1 MTLPNEEHI
10 APVVVDGVEVTWE
23 EAKAANLANWEDRV
37 PLHLEAYAIGALRD
51 DPGHMS
57 SVVRDDLP
65 VILAA
70 LGEPDLSGLSLCHL
84 QCHIG
89 TDTVSLAR
97 AGARVTG
104 VDFSPSA
111 LEAAA
116 SLASELGIDATWVLT
131 DVLDARA
138 AVTKAVGS
146 EASYD
151 VVYTS
156 IGTIGWLSDMEL
168 WAQQVSALLKPG
180 GLFYIRD
187 GHPALYSLDDT
198 RFPPVPTYRYFADG
212 KAMQIDEIGTYAG
225 DGVVEHQRTFEY
237 PHPISDVVNALIG
250 QGLEILR
257 LDEGRTLPWQFSEAM
272 IDTGDGNY
280 VFPAPYDAIVPCT
293 FAVVARKR

>member
-1 MTLPNEEHI
+1 MTSHSDSADEPAI
-10 APVVVDGVEVTWE
+10 VDGVAVSWD
-23 EAKAANLANWEDRV
+23 EARAANLANWEDRV
-37 PLHLEAYAIGALRD
+37 PLHLEAYAIDALRQ
-51 DPGHMS
+51 DPRHLS

-65 VILAA
+65 VLLKA
-70 LGEPDLSGLSLCHL
+70 LGAPDLSGLTLCHL

-116 SLASELGIDATWVLT
+116 SLAAQLGIDASWVLT

-138 AVTKAVGS
+138 AVTQAQGS
-146 EASYD
+146 DVTFD

-156 IGTIGWLSDMEL
+156 IGTIGWLSDIEV
-168 WAQQVSALLKPG
+168 WAQQVSSLLRQG
-180 GLFYIRD
+180 GVFYIRD
-187 GHPALYSLDDT
+187 GHPALYSLDEAQ
-198 RFPPVPTYRYFADG
+198 FPPVPKYRYFADG
-212 KAMQIDEIGTYAG
+212 TAMQMDEAGTYAG
-225 DGVVEHQRTFEY
+225 DGILDHQRTYEY
-237 PHPISDVVNALIG
+237 PHPISDVVNALIA

-257 LDEGRTLPWQFSEAM
+257 IDEGRSLPWQFSDAM

-293 FAVVARKR
+293 FTVVARKR

>member
-1 MTLPNEEHI
+1 MTSHSDDAGGPAI
-10 APVVVDGVEVTWE
+10 VDGVAVSWD
-23 EAKAANLANWEDRV
+23 EARAANLANWEDRV
-37 PLHLEAYAIGALRD
+37 PLHLEAYAIDALRQ
-51 DPGHMS
+51 DPGHIS

-65 VILAA
+65 LLLKTIGAR
-70 LGEPDLSGLSLCHL
+70 DLSGLTLCHL

-116 SLASELGIDATWVLT
+116 CLARELGIDATWVLT
-131 DVLDARA
+131 DVLDAHA
-138 AVTKAVGS
+138 AVTKAQGTDV
-146 EASYD
+146 AFD

-156 IGTIGWLSDMEL
+156 IGTIGWLSDIEV
-168 WAQQVSALLKPG
+168 WAQQVSSLLKQG
-180 GLFYIRD
+180 GVFYIRD
-187 GHPALYSLDDT
+187 GHPALYSLDDAQ
-198 RFPPVPTYRYFADG
+198 FPPVPAYRYFADG
-212 KAMQIDEIGTYAG
+212 KAMQIDEAGTYAG
-225 DGVVEHQRTFEY
+225 DGILEHQRTFEY

-250 QGLEILR
+250 HGLEILR

-280 VFPAPYDAIVPCT
+280 VFPAPYDAVVPCT
-293 FAVVARKR
+293 FTVVARKR